1 MEVNTEMSKLTID
14 VVKTGQNIRY
24 LRKKTGL
31 RVRELQEVLGFTTPQ
46 SIYHWEHGRA
56 LPTVDNLVIL
66 SRILGV
72 SVDDILILRGE
83 M

>member
-1 MEVNTEMSKLTID
+1 MSKLTID